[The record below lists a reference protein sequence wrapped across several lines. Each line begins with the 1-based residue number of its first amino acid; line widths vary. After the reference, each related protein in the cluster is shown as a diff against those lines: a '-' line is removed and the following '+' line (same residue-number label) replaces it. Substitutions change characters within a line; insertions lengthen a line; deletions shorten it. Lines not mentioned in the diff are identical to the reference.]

1 MEKNLLGRVLSAV
14 TSCLITLFGSG
25 LILFTKEVSAA
36 ASAGIDACMRVV
48 IPSLFPFF
56 VLSSLCIST
65 GMAHSLS
72 RLFALPMRYLFRL
85 PSSCAPAFVL
95 GLIGGYPIGAKTAFD
110 LYDGGACTAEECSRL
125 LGFCSSCGPAFI
137 FSAVGVSLFG
147 SLRAGAVIYIC
158 HILSAVIIG
167 VLSGFFYRGGIPQKS
182 VAAHRGRLT
191 PSAFTSAVSSSFAS
205 MINVCG
211 FVIFFSALMAFLQKC
226 GFFSLCQ
233 RLLFFLPQ
241 GYAESLTK
249 GIIEM
254 TGGVLSLPCQGASL
268 PFAMAVCAF
277 IIGFGGLSVHC
288 QVLSLLGDRP
298 IYMGRYFI
306 GKAAQGILSA
316 ALVYP
321 ASVYFL
327 REVAVSMPPVE
338 SERLYAASPLYYFI
352 VMGVYLSLALLLSS
366 LMSKEKR
373 VKKTVAKKASE

>member
-1 MEKNLLGRVLSAV
+1 MEKTFLGRALSAV
-14 TSCLITLFGSG
+14 TFCLITLFASG

-36 ASAGIDACMRVV
+36 ASGGIETCLRVV

-65 GMAHSLS
+65 GMAHSFS

-110 LYDGGACTAEECSRL
+110 LYDGGACDGEECSRL

-147 SLRAGAVIYIC
+147 SLRAGAVIYVC

-167 VLSGFFYRGGIPQKS
+167 LISGFFYRGEVPRKP
-182 VAAHRGRLT
+182 VASYGGRLT
-191 PSAFTSAVSSSFAS
+191 ASAFTSAVSSSFSS

-211 FVIFFSALMAFLQKC
+211 FVIFFSALMAFLEKC
-226 GFFSLCQ
+226 GFFALCQ
-233 RLLFFLPQ
+233 KLFFFLPE
-241 GYAESLTK
+241 GAGLSLAR
-249 GIIEM
+249 GVIEM
-254 TGGVLSLPCQGASL
+254 TGGVVSLPVETLGFPA
-268 PFAMAVCAF
+268 AMALCAF
-277 IIGFGGLSVHC
+277 IIGFGGISVHC

-298 IYMGRYFI
+298 IPMGRYFR
-306 GKAAQGILSA
+306 GKLAQGLLSA
-316 ALVYP
+316 AMTYP
-321 ASVYFL
+321 ASLYFL
-327 REVAVSMPPVE
+327 RDVAVSMPPID

-366 LMSKEKR
+366 LTSREKR
-373 VKKTVAKKASE
+373 TKKTVAK